1 MQPSFL
7 RAAAAAVTLAL
18 AASLPAQATLA
29 GFVDTTVDPS
39 SYTQVTLH
47 TDPSV
52 TAAVA
57 ATAAANP
64 GAGLALTYTNAGGAV
79 DLLSMIGFVYNGFA
93 WNPGTDGALA
103 SVDFTN
109 DRYIDGG
116 DAFINGGLTA
126 FSRALIV
133 QGGHT
138 YVAAFFD
145 AGQPRQTWYTSAA
158 MGLLASD
165 FGAFDPLTGLVDGSQ
180 HPDFS
185 AAGGTLGFGFMNRF
199 QLSSGGNPYDLNAL
213 FAYDNIGFTLN
224 AAAADLPEPAPLTV
238 ALAALLSLA
247 WMRRRRA

>member
-1 MQPSFL
+1 MTPSAP
-7 RAAAAAVTLAL
+7 RAAAAAAVLAL
-18 AASLPAQATLA
+18 SLSLPAQATLA

-39 SYTQVTLH
+39 SYTQLTLH

-52 TAAVA
+52 SATVA

-64 GAGLALTYTNAGGAV
+64 GAGLTLAYANAGGPV
-79 DLLSMIGFVYNGFA
+79 ELLSMIGFVYNGFT
-93 WNPGTDGALA
+93 WNPGSDGALA

-116 DAFINGGLTA
+116 DAFINTGLTA
-126 FSRALIV
+126 FSRALLV
-133 QGGHT
+133 QGGQY

-158 MGLLASD
+158 SALLASD

-185 AAGGTLGFGFMNRF
+185 ASGGTLGFGFMNRF
-199 QLSSGGNPYDLNAL
+199 QLSSGGNAYDLNAL

-224 AAAADLPEPAPLTV
+224 PAAAALPEPAPLAL

-247 WMRRRRA
+247 WVRRRA